1 MAESDVKTGFNAVK
15 KHWVAFLA
23 AGAVLVILAF
33 WYEHKN
39 PGAISGKLAKAP
51 LVGGL
56 FT

>member
-1 MAESDVKTGFNAVK
+1 MAESEVKKGINAVK
-15 KHWVAFLA
+15 NHWVAVLV

-39 PGAISGKLAKAP
+39 PGAVTGKLAKIP
-51 LVGGL
+51 LIGGM